1 MTIRFVNM
9 YSCFDAAIY
18 IQTNRG
24 SRKSPAGDSFARVG
38 DKENCHG
45 PHRKSLIA
53 IVLAEIDRH
62 RPVIDLWFVHLLSN
76 FFTPF
81 LIMRSIKIAKIRLF
95 LIMCVVRKLKSPFV
109 VTSLEKCDAMDHLLA
124 PRIMTV
130 FP

>member
-24 SRKSPAGDSFARVG
+24 SCGKSPPGDSFAWVG

-45 PHRKSLIA
+45 HHSKILIT
-53 IVLAEIDRH
+53 IVLAQVDRH
-62 RPVIDLWFVHLLSN
+62 CPVTDRWFVHLLSN

-81 LIMRSIKIAKIRLF
+81 LIMRSIKIAKSAF
-95 LIMCVVRKLKSPFV
+95 F
-109 VTSLEKCDAMDHLLA
+109 
-124 PRIMTV
+124 
-130 FP
+130 